1 MSLRALQ
8 QKTGLDRGY
17 LSRMERGHIQEP
29 ADEPLHQ
36 VAAALSVTTD
46 AITHKEKT

>member
-1 MSLRALQ
+1 MLQ

-17 LSRMERGHIQEP
+17 LSRMERGFIREP
-29 ADEPLHQ
+29 ADEPIRQ
-36 VAAALSVTTD
+36 VAAALRVTTD